1 MRYNTELNMRKVS
14 SITVLRVLLG
24 LVCLSFSGCYSI
36 VSLFRKDEPVDV
48 AAMAKYWDGPRIGPG
63 IALNIMVGAVSQQPI
78 SMGVLVDQNGDITL
92 PHLLQQPVHCDG
104 LSLDELKQKLVKEY
118 SVFYR
123 QPLVSVTFGA
133 YDGHGVSPWGT
144 VMVMGEVGNPGPV
157 NMPSTMDLTITKVIQ
172 LAGNFKPYAD
182 KTAIVVTRCDK
193 DGNRTRTKVDFRDI
207 GQGGRVDLD
216 IQLRA
221 GDVVYVPE
229 TWY

>member
-1 MRYNTELNMRKVS
+1 MRVVS
-14 SITVLRVLLG
+14 TKTVISAFLTLL
-24 LVCLSFSGCYSI
+24 CLCTSGCYSI
-36 VSLFRKDEPVDV
+36 VSLFRKEEPVDV
-48 AAMAKYWDGPRIGPG
+48 AAMAKYWDGPKVGPG
-63 IALNIMVGAVSQQPI
+63 IALNIMVGSASLQSN
-78 SMGVLVDQNGDITL
+78 SMSVLVDQNGDITL

-118 SVFYR
+118 SVYYR

-144 VMVMGEVGNPGPV
+144 LMVMGEVGNPGPV

-172 LAGNFKPYAD
+172 LAGGFKPFAD

-193 DGNRTRTKVDFRDI
+193 EGNRTRTKIDFRDI

-216 IQLRA
+216 MQLRA

>member
-1 MRYNTELNMRKVS
+1 MYNTIPIMRKVS
-14 SITVLRVLLG
+14 SITVLSVLMG
-24 LVCLSFSGCYSI
+24 LVCACFCGCYSI
-36 VSLFRKDEPVDV
+36 VSMFRKEEPVDV
-48 AAMAKYWDGPRIGPG
+48 EAMARYWDGPRIGPG
-63 IALNIMVGAVSQQPI
+63 IALNIMVGQASLQPM
-78 SMGVLVDQNGDITL
+78 SMSVLVDQNGDITL
-92 PHLLQQPVHCDG
+92 PPLLKEPVHCDG

-118 SVFYR
+118 SVYYR

-172 LAGNFKPYAD
+172 LAGNFRPYAD

-193 DGNRTRTKVDFRDI
+193 DGHRTRTKVDFRDI
-207 GQGGRVDLD
+207 GQGGRMDLD
-216 IQLRA
+216 MQLRA